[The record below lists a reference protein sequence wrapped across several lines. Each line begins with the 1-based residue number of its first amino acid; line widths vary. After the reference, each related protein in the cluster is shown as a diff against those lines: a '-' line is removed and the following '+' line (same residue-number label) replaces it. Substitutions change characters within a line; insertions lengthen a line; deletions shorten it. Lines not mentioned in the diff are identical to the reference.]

1 MPVVFVRFIIHFVIC
16 WIQLLPDVVFISLK
30 VGSPSC
36 IKP

>member
-1 MPVVFVRFIIHFVIC
+1 MPVVFVRFIHFVIC
-16 WIQLLPDVVFISLK
+16 WIQLLPDVVFISLE